1 MKNYLGQH
9 FLNNQKAT
17 SDIVAA
23 VGVAQGDV
31 IIEIGPGAGAITKPL
46 AELCV
51 KHGAEIFAIEKDTKL
66 VIDIQNSIPKL
77 AGHVE
82 HGDALELLPKL
93 VSQLFNSS
101 TAQPFRYKIVGNIPY
116 YITGHLL
123 RVIGELEHK
132 PVKTVLMIQK
142 EVAERVSS
150 RAPHMNLLA
159 AATQYWGDVKILF
172 TLKPKDFTPPPEV
185 SSAVISITTRN
196 NLQPTTYNLPPD
208 SYYRFIKAAF
218 KQPRKTLLNNLSEA
232 FQELTREQVADLM
245 DKNGL
250 LKTARAQDCDVLSLQ
265 KLAQQFS
272 SSNGA

>member
-1 MKNYLGQH
+1 MALQKSLGQH

-17 SDIVAA
+17 NDIVAA

-46 AELCV
+46 AELCT

-66 VIDIQNSIPKL
+66 VIDIQHSVPQL

-82 HGDALELLPKL
+82 HGDALELLPVLIKKINPR
-93 VSQLFNSS
+93 S
-101 TAQPFRYKIVGNIPY
+101 YKIVGNIPY

-123 RVIGELEHK
+123 RIIGELEHK
-132 PVKTVLMIQK
+132 PTKTVLMIQK

-159 AATQYWGDVKILF
+159 AATQYWGEVRVLF
-172 TLKPKDFTPPPEV
+172 SLKPKDFTPPPEV
-185 SSAVISITTRN
+185 SSAVISITTSSKPAL
-196 NLQPTTYNLPPD
+196 NLAPE

-232 FQELTREQVADLM
+232 FQELSREQVAELM

-250 LKTARAQDCDVLSLQ
+250 LKTIRAQDCDVPSLQ
-265 KLAQQFS
+265 KLAQQFP